1 MATTVHEPP
10 EIESRP
16 TLSHDGGW
24 HDLIPSTG
32 NILAVEDSSPASRTG
47 IWVALAAITMTFVAI
62 TSAMVVR
69 QGASMDWRHFTLPR
83 VLYLDTVILLA
94 SSGALELARKRV
106 AAFARGLQPGRS
118 LPLLWLWL
126 TLGLGLL
133 FVGGQYVAW
142 LQLKAEGWYLAT
154 NPSSSFFY
162 LFTAHAWPA
171 CARGPG
177 GSDVGDLAVQQA
189 GFDSAPEHAEYGFV
203 LLAFH
208 GCALDLPAG
217 VTVGANLTSCWE
229 EAL

>member
-10 EIESRP
+10 EIKSRP
-16 TLSHDGGW
+16 RLSHDGGW
-24 HDLIPSTG
+24 RNLTPSTG
-32 NILAVEDSSPASRTG
+32 NLPAVEDSSPASRTG
-47 IWVALAAITMTFVAI
+47 IWVGLAAITMTFAAI

-69 QGASMDWRHFTLPR
+69 QGSSMDWRHFTLPP
-83 VLYLDTVILLA
+83 VLYLNTLILLA

-106 AAFARGLQPGRS
+106 AAFARGVQPGRS

-162 LFTAHAWPA
+162 LFTAMHGLHVLGGLAGLTLVIWRFSRPVSTLRLSTLSTVSYYWHFMDVLWIYLLLLLW
-171 CARGPG
+171 ARI
-177 GSDVGDLAVQQA
+177 
-189 GFDSAPEHAEYGFV
+189 
-203 LLAFH
+203 
-208 GCALDLPAG
+208 
-217 VTVGANLTSCWE
+217 
-229 EAL
+229 